1 MSFVV
6 DMRKVLKV
14 KMGIHLSAAN
24 AGMAEQF
31 LHRAQIAARLQQ
43 VAGEAVTQHVRMH
56 MNAEA
61 RLSCALR
68 EPAANAGG

>member
-1 MSFVV
+1 MGFVV
-6 DMRKVLKV
+6 DMRKVLKI

-24 AGMAEQF
+24 TGMAEQF

-56 MNAEA
+56 MNAQTNQP
-61 RLSCALR
+61 CALR

>member
-1 MSFVV
+1 MGFVV
-6 DMRKVLKV
+6 DMRKVLKI

-24 AGMAEQF
+24 AGMAKQF

-56 MNAEA
+56 VNAKA
-61 RLSCALR
+61 SLPCALR
-68 EPAANAGG
+68 EPAADAGR

>member
-1 MSFVV
+1 MGFVV

-56 MNAEA
+56 VNAKSG
-61 RLSCALR
+61 LPGTLR